1 MMSILSFTCYDAEG
15 ISVTHNSSHVTYF
28 APRLNSD
35 WPQRMQVLSLDKDR
49 RLVPISM
56 NSSGDGRETQ
66 SKFQLSLLGMCFSS
80 SWGGLNPYTILVR
93 LITMHKEISIYNYN
107 A

>member
-66 SKFQLSLLGMCFSS
+66 SKFQSSRGVFQQFLGWAQSVH
-80 SWGGLNPYTILVR
+80 N
-93 LITMHKEISIYNYN
+93 ISKTNYN